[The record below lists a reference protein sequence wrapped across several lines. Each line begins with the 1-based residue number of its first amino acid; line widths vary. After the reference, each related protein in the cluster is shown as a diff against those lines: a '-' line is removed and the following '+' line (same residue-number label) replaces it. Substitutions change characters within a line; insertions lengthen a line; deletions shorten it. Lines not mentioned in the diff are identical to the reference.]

1 MTTRHVLNTLK
12 FQVDGHGCLG
22 GEKNTILTFP
32 NCQDLKLSENS
43 FSFDKSMS
51 FVGPE

>member
-22 GEKNTILTFP
+22 GEKNTISTFP
-32 NCQDLKLSENS
+32 NCE
-43 FSFDKSMS
+43 KSRGGT
-51 FVGPE
+51 GPETLRK